1 MMKLVQFLI
10 SVSFAQL
17 SSTSGCKRPNLEPPD
32 CHQIYSAQWC
42 ENEAEFLSN
51 HMDFQPR
58 GGGGQPPPSVTPTC
72 PASCQKGRT
81 HSLAVKGRGAG
92 SCSCHSEGVLM
103 EATTVALDVFERRP
117 ALGLSRRPCYRE
129 GSTLQRSCCM
139 TLTCNE
145 SRCTL

>member
-51 HMDFQPR
+51 HMDFQPGGEVGNRPHQWHPHAQPAARR
-58 GGGGQPPPSVTPTC
+58 G
-72 PASCQKGRT
+72 T

-139 TLTCNE
+139 TLTCND